1 MTEKEHLIV
10 CMIEECSEVQKI
22 LCKILRFG
30 ITEEKLSDLNDEMHD
45 LVAVSEML
53 TDIGIVQ
60 SFLTDE
66 KIIKKQNKVRKN
78 MKGKVSEYSKTI
90 QD

>member
-30 ITEEKLSDLNDEMHD
+30 VTEEKLSDLSDEMHD

-53 TDIGIVQ
+53 ADIGIVPSEIQ
-60 SFLTDE
+60 EE
-66 KIIKKQNKVRKN
+66 KITKKQNKVRKN
-78 MKGKVSEYSKTI
+78 MKGKVSE
-90 QD
+90 

>member
-30 ITEEKLSDLNDEMHD
+30 ITEEKLSDLSDEMHD

-53 TDIGIVQ
+53 SDINIIPTK
-60 SFLTDE
+60 LEED
-66 KIIKKQNKVRKN
+66 KITKKQNKVRKN
-78 MKGKVSEYSKTI
+78 MKGKVSE
-90 QD
+90 